1 MAKAQSLKL
10 SENDRSYLE
19 SVTRTRTMQAQTV
32 SRAKILLLKAD
43 GESVDAIADKLDL
56 NRNSVLLCLRKHKE
70 GGVENALTDAPGRG
84 RNSEISDDEKAWVID
99 IACRKPTEFGYAAE
113 TWTHA
118 KLMKHV
124 QETAESTGYLVEKGP
139 SLISFFI
146 ND

>member
-56 NRNSVLLCLRKHKE
+56 NRNSILLCLRKHK
-70 GGVENALTDAPGRG
+70 
-84 RNSEISDDEKAWVID
+84 
-99 IACRKPTEFGYAAE
+99 
-113 TWTHA
+113 
-118 KLMKHV
+118 
-124 QETAESTGYLVEKGP
+124 
-139 SLISFFI
+139 
-146 ND
+146 